1 VIRDPIGTLLSLGMY
16 SAYLKNDQ
24 SVSIILIADPES
36 NKTRQL
42 MRLSKS
48 PKTKV
53 QTDLTYYGLVN
64 ELLPLIEKGDIFTV
78 IIPDMLKPITKK
90 QSTRSNFITILNSLI
105 EEGVFNVTIRDE
117 KNFHGARANVLSSVT
132 PAIFR
137 DNRTMFHRMGFWTRV
152 IPFTYKYSP
161 EKIEDIFERIGD
173 YSASAEEPIKIESPF
188 RPVEVKITKEQTEEA
203 ERLARLLAKA
213 EEIRHKRKRKDKEY
227 EWVEDSTPGFRHK
240 WQFMS
245 LIKASALKREID
257 AGRTYLDGIEVTDE
271 DLATVRDLSQ
281 WINYDFREL
290 G

>member
-1 VIRDPIGTLLSLGMY
+1 MIRDPIGTLLSLGMY